1 MKVKAIHRYARIS
14 AQKTRLVIDQIRG
27 ASVEKA
33 LNFLEFSSKKAAK
46 LVKKVLNSAVAN
58 AEHNHGADID
68 TLVVCRTF
76 VDEGPVM
83 KRHRARARGRA
94 NVILK
99 RSCHITIEL
108 SDSRS

>member
-1 MKVKAIHRYARIS
+1 MMKVKAVHRYAHIS
-14 AQKTRLVIDQIRG
+14 AQKVRLVIDQVRG
-27 ASVEKA
+27 TSVEKA
-33 LNFLEFSSKKAAK
+33 LNFLDFSPKKAAK
-46 LVKKVLNSAVAN
+46 LVEKVLSSAVAN

-68 TLVVCRTF
+68 ALKVCGAF

-99 RSCHITIEL
+99 RSCHITIVL
-108 SDSRS
+108 SDS

>member
-1 MKVKAIHRYARIS
+1 MMKVKSVHRYARIS
-14 AQKTRLVIDQIRG
+14 AQKARLVVNQVRG
-27 ASVEKA
+27 FSVEKA
-33 LNFLEFSSKKAAK
+33 LHLLDFSPKKAAV
-46 LVKKVLNSAVAN
+46 LVKKVLNAAIAN

-68 TLVVCRTF
+68 TLTVHRAY

-94 NVILK
+94 NVELK

-108 SDSRS
+108 SDS

>member
-1 MKVKAIHRYARIS
+1 MMTVKAIHKYARIS
-14 AQKTRLVIDQIRG
+14 PQKARLVMDQVRG
-27 ASVEKA
+27 SSVEKA
-33 LNFLEFSSKKAAK
+33 LNFLEFSSKKAAV
-46 LVKKVLNSAVAN
+46 LIKKVLNSAVAN

-68 TLVVCRTF
+68 ALKVHRAF

-108 SDSRS
+108 SD